1 MELTLEDPKPN
12 KRNEMALRDA
22 TDRDVPAL
30 LEVLLAAFLDTSRS
44 SSPRQRPILRHLKP

>member
-30 LEVLLAAFLDTSRS
+30 LEVLLAAFLEYRAG
-44 SSPRQRPILRHLKP
+44 PRAPVSVPY